1 MKLPPMTT
9 SPKASITLPA
19 APVPVWPSSS
29 TTRVEATLR
38 VRRISVVIRITV
50 GNSEKSSGLFD
61 DTLTSSTST
70 AMAMLKVNRM
80 SSSCGGSGRMI
91 IARIDRMISG
101 MPIRPLLKVG
111 VSFWIR
117 LMSVLG

>member
-1 MKLPPMTT
+1 MVT
-9 SPKASITLPA
+9 
-19 APVPVWPSSS
+19 
-29 TTRVEATLR
+29 
-38 VRRISVVIRITV
+38 RITV
-50 GNSEKSSGLFD
+50 GNSEKSSGLLD

-101 MPIRPLLKVG
+101 MPIRPLRKVG
-111 VSFWIR
+111 VSFCIR
-117 LMSVLG
+117 LMSALG